1 MSEEIIRM
9 CGIALVCAASAY
21 LLKRLKSE
29 LSFGITLL
37 ASLIFFG
44 AVLSSMSAVIDEISE
59 ILNASGSYE
68 YFLPIVKCL
77 GIALAVQ
84 ITSGVCA
91 DCGESRIAD
100 GIELVGKF
108 EMLLI
113 SLPLIKSIIG
123 YAIDLISL
131 E

>member
-1 MSEEIIRM
+1 MNEEIIRM

-21 LLKRLKSE
+21 LLRRLKSE
-29 LSFGITLL
+29 LSFGIALL
-37 ASLIFFG
+37 ATLIFLG
-44 AVLSSMSAVIDEISE
+44 AVLSSMSTVIYEISAIFNLSE
-59 ILNASGSYE
+59 YYE
-68 YFLPIVKCL
+68 YLLPIVKCL

-91 DCGESRIAD
+91 DCGESRMAD

-123 YAIDLISL
+123 YAIELISL